1 MPEDNARPYR
11 RIPHSVWLY
20 RLGRWA
26 LSGLFIWAGGA
37 KLANPEA
44 FGLIIGDFGLVPEW
58 SIMPLA
64 LLLPVLEILAGL
76 GLIFDLPY
84 GLGVVTA
91 LLLLFMAVLGYGLWL
106 GLDIDCGCFGPGDPE
121 SGVYGSLRSALYR
134 NLAMGAG
141 ILFLYW
147 YRFRR
152 SIDV

>member
-1 MPEDNARPYR
+1 MQEDNVCPYR
-11 RIPHSVWLY
+11 WIPQTVWLY
-20 RLGRWA
+20 RLVRWT

-58 SIMPLA
+58 SIVPLA
-64 LLLPVLEILAGL
+64 LILPVLEILAGL

-84 GLGVVTA
+84 SLGGMTA
-91 LLLLFMAVLGYGLWL
+91 LLLLFIAVLGYGLWL

-121 SGVYGSLRSALYR
+121 SGVYGSLGSALYR
-134 NLAMGAG
+134 DLAMGAG

-147 YRFRR
+147 CRFRR
-152 SIDV
+152 SISV

>member
-1 MPEDNARPYR
+1 MPEDKIRSRR
-11 RIPHSVWLY
+11 RISHSVWLY
-20 RLGRWA
+20 RLVRWT

-37 KLANPEA
+37 KLMNPEA

-64 LLLPVLEILAGL
+64 LILPVLEILAGL

-84 GLGVVTA
+84 SLGVVTA
-91 LLLLFMAVLGYGLWL
+91 LLLLFISVIGYGIWL

-121 SGVYGSLRSALYR
+121 SGVYGSLSYALYR
-134 NLAMGAG
+134 DLAVGAG
-141 ILFLYW
+141 IIFLYW

-152 SIDV
+152 STDA